1 MYIYII
7 DDDDA
12 VRESTELLLSTSSFE
27 ASIQTFASAEE
38 FFSENLLGHSG
49 CILLDIRM
57 PGMDGVEALK
67 QIKASDS
74 NLVVV
79 MISGHGDIP
88 KAVETMK
95 AGAFSFVEKPFS
107 DTEITEIVTSAFQQ
121 SEAQQEESELR
132 AHAVDVIEKLTP
144 REKEV
149 LDKLVLGL
157 LNKVI
162 AYELGISTRTVE
174 VHRARIMEKLD
185 VRSLP
190 EMVRLCLLAE
200 GKDKALVAT

>member
-12 VRESTELLLSTSSFE
+12 VRESTQLLIQSSDLTATIKTFSSGEEFLSADLLST
-27 ASIQTFASAEE
+27 T
-38 FFSENLLGHSG
+38 G
-49 CILLDIRM
+49 CVLLDIRM
-57 PGMDGVEALK
+57 PGMNGVEVLK
-67 QIKASDS
+67 RIKEEQSD
-74 NLVVV
+74 LTVI

-95 AGAFSFVEKPFS
+95 AGAYSFIEKPFS
-107 DTEITEIVTSAFQQ
+107 DTEIINVVTEGLEVSQKSHVKAELKHKA
-121 SEAQQEESELR
+121 EATIS
-132 AHAVDVIEKLTP
+132 KLTP

-149 LDKLVLGL
+149 LDKLVEGL

-174 VHRARIMEKLD
+174 VHRARIMEKLE
-185 VRSLP
+185 VKSLP
-190 EMVRLCLLAE
+190 EMVRLYFLA
-200 GKDKALVAT
+200 GTGDPSLAPV

>member
-12 VRESTELLLSTSSFE
+12 VRDSTQLLIQSSELTATTKTFSSGEDFFAADILST
-27 ASIQTFASAEE
+27 T
-38 FFSENLLGHSG
+38 G
-49 CILLDIRM
+49 CVLLDIRM
-57 PGMDGVEALK
+57 PGMNGVEVLK
-67 QIKASDS
+67 RIKEEES
-74 NLVVV
+74 NLTVV

-95 AGAFSFVEKPFS
+95 AGAYSFIEKPFS
-107 DTEITEIVTSAFQQ
+107 DVEIISTVTEALGVSQTSQEQADLRHKA
-121 SEAQQEESELR
+121 EATIL
-132 AHAVDVIEKLTP
+132 KLTP

-149 LDKLVLGL
+149 LDKLVDGL

-174 VHRARIMEKLD
+174 VHRARIMEKLE

-190 EMVRLCLLAE
+190 EMVRLYFLA
-200 GKDKALVAT
+200 GAGDPTLAPA

>member
-12 VRESTELLLSTSSFE
+12 VRESTELLLSTSSFD
-27 ASIQTFASAEE
+27 ATIQTFSSAEK
-38 FFSENLLGHSG
+38 FFSKNLLGHSG
-49 CILLDIRM
+49 CVLLDIRM

-67 QIKASDS
+67 EITAADS

-107 DTEITEIVTSAFQQ
+107 DTAITEVVTSALQQ
-121 SEAQQEESELR
+121 SEAQQEEAELR
-132 AHAVDVIEKLTP
+132 THAIAAIEKLTP

-200 GKDKALVAT
+200 GKDNVMSSW